1 MNRSTHRPPYQYML
15 EQLRA
20 ARREAGLTQ
29 EAVAQLLSTTQAFI
43 SKVERGE
50 RRIDPVELAE
60 FAAVYE
66 KEVDYFLLRPALSR
80 PKAVERTVQLSGEA
94 AVAFRTLAYDRGE
107 SEEALIRDAL
117 EAHVRRTDPASE

>member
-1 MNRSTHRPPYQYML
+1 ML
-15 EQLRA
+15 ERLRA

-29 EAVAQLLSTTQAFI
+29 EAVAELLGTTQAFI

-66 KEVDYFLLRPALSR
+66 KELDYFLLKPALSQ
-80 PKAVERTVQLSGEA
+80 PESVEKTVLLSGEA
-94 AVAFRTLAYDRGE
+94 AAAYQALAYDRGE

-117 EAHVRRTDPASE
+117 EAYVRRGE

>member
-1 MNRSTHRPPYQYML
+1 MSRSTHSPPYRYML
-15 EQLRA
+15 EQLKT

-29 EAVAQLLSTTQAFI
+29 EAVAELLSTTQAFV

-66 KEVDYFLLRPALSR
+66 KELGYFLLRPALCQ
-80 PKAVERTVQLSGEA
+80 PKSVERTVLLSGEA
-94 AVAFRTLAYDRGE
+94 AAAFQTLAYDRGE

-117 EAHVRRTDPASE
+117 EAYAKSTGEASK

>member
-1 MNRSTHRPPYQYML
+1 ML

-20 ARREAGLTQ
+20 ARRDAGLTQ
-29 EAVAQLLSTTQAFI
+29 EAVAELLDTTQAFI

-60 FAAVYE
+60 LAAIYE
-66 KEVDYFLLRPALSR
+66 KDVDHFLLRPALSR
-80 PKAVERTVQLSGEA
+80 PKSVERTVQLSGEA

-117 EAHVRRTDPASE
+117 EAYVRRTEQGGQ

>member
-1 MNRSTHRPPYQYML
+1 MTRSTHRPPYRYML
-15 EQLRA
+15 ERLRA

-29 EAVAQLLSTTQAFI
+29 EAVAELLDTTQAFI

-60 FAAVYE
+60 FAAIYE
-66 KEVDYFLLRPALSR
+66 KDVDHFLLRPALTR
-80 PKAVERTVQLSGEA
+80 PKSVERTVQLSGEA
-94 AVAFRTLAYDRGE
+94 AAAFRSLAYDRGE

-117 EAHVRRTDPASE
+117 EAYVRRHE